1 MPSVSEGS
9 HTGVQQFVGAD
20 SKQCWQIA
28 TRFRGR
34 RQKQRKTAQA
44 VPVVK
49 NFIGVKTIFDA
60 LSEKLSSAF
69 SKITSRG
76 VLNEKDIDEAMRE
89 IRIALLEADV
99 SLPVVKSFIAQVKE
113 QALGEKVV
121 KSVQPGQM
129 VIKIVHDELVKL
141 LGAESVELNLTAVPP
156 VCILMVGLQGS
167 GKTTTSAKIANK
179 LKGRKKVMLVS
190 LDIYRP
196 AAQEQLAQLANQ
208 INVYALPVI
217 KGEKPAETT
226 KRAINEA
233 KKGGYEVIIL
243 DSAGRL
249 HIDEDLMN
257 EVVEVKKIANPT
269 ETLLVADAMIG
280 QDSCT
285 VAKEFNEKVGV
296 TGIVLTRID
305 GSARA
310 GAALSM
316 KMVADVPIKFLGTGE
331 KIAEFEEFHPDRLAG
346 RILGQGDVVS
356 LVEKAM
362 ENVDKD
368 EAEKMAKK
376 MMKGKFDLEDML
388 SQLKQVQK
396 LGSMGSLL
404 GMIPGLSKFKTQIEQ
419 ANIGDNLVKKQ
430 EAIILS
436 MTKSER
442 RNPDIIKAS
451 RKKRIAAGA
460 GVEVHEV
467 NKLLKSYE
475 QMSTMM
481 KRMGKMGGLS
491 GMMGG
496 AMPKMQG
503 NPLGKMLGGM
513 GNKFPF

>member
-1 MPSVSEGS
+1 M
-9 HTGVQQFVGAD
+9 
-20 SKQCWQIA
+20 
-28 TRFRGR
+28 
-34 RQKQRKTAQA
+34 
-44 VPVVK
+44 
-49 NFIGVKTIFDA
+49 
-60 LSEKLSSAF
+60 
-69 SKITSRG
+69 
-76 VLNEKDIDEAMRE
+76 LNEKDIDEAMRE
-89 IRIALLEADV
+89 IRVALLEADV

-113 QALGEKVV
+113 QALGENVV

-129 VIKIVHDELVKL
+129 VVKIVHDELVKL
-141 LGAESVELNLTAVPP
+141 LGAENAELNLNAVPP

-179 LKGRKKVMLVS
+179 LKARKKVMLAS

-196 AAQEQLAQLANQ
+196 AAQEQLAQLAGQ
-208 INVYALPVI
+208 IGVYALPVI
-217 KGEKPAETT
+217 KDEKPAETT
-226 KRAINEA
+226 KRAVSEA
-233 KKGGYEVIIL
+233 KKGGYDVVIL

-257 EVVEVKKIANPT
+257 EVIEVKKIANPS

-316 KMVADVPIKFLGTGE
+316 KMVAGVPIKFLGTGE

-356 LVEKAM
+356 LVEKAI

-388 SQLKQVQK
+388 SQLRQVQK
-396 LGSMGSLL
+396 LGSMGSLI
-404 GMIPGLSKFKTQIEQ
+404 GMIPGLSKFKAQIEQ
-419 ANIGDNLVKKQ
+419 ANIGDSLVKKQ

-491 GMMGG
+491 AMMGG
-496 AMPKMQG
+496 AVPKMQG
-503 NPLGKMLGGM
+503 NPLSKMLGGM
-513 GNKFPF
+513 GNRFPF

>member
-1 MPSVSEGS
+1 M
-9 HTGVQQFVGAD
+9 
-20 SKQCWQIA
+20 
-28 TRFRGR
+28 
-34 RQKQRKTAQA
+34 
-44 VPVVK
+44 VV
-49 NFIGVKTIFDA
+49 
-60 LSEKLSSAF
+60 
-69 SKITSRG
+69 
-76 VLNEKDIDEAMRE
+76 
-89 IRIALLEADV
+89 
-99 SLPVVKSFIAQVKE
+99 
-113 QALGEKVV
+113 
-121 KSVQPGQM
+121 
-129 VIKIVHDELVKL
+129 KIVHDELVKL
-141 LGAESVELNLTAVPP
+141 LGAESAELNLNAVPP

-179 LKGRKKVMLVS
+179 LKARKKVMLVS

-196 AAQEQLAQLANQ
+196 AAQEQLAQLAGQ
-208 INVYALPVI
+208 IGVYALPVI

-226 KRAINEA
+226 KRAISEA

-249 HIDEDLMN
+249 HIDDALME
-257 EVVEVKKIANPT
+257 EVIEVKKIANPT

-280 QDSCT
+280 QDSCV

-305 GSARA
+305 GS
-310 GAALSM
+310 ALSM

-356 LVEKAM
+356 LVEKAI

-396 LGSMGSLL
+396 LGSMGSLI
-404 GMIPGLSKFKTQIEQ
+404 GMIPGLSKFKAQIEQ

-475 QMSTMM
+475 QMSMMM
-481 KRMGKMGGLS
+481 KKMGKMGGLS
-491 GMMGG
+491 AMMGG

-513 GNKFPF
+513 SNKFPF

>member
-1 MPSVSEGS
+1 M
-9 HTGVQQFVGAD
+9 
-20 SKQCWQIA
+20 
-28 TRFRGR
+28 
-34 RQKQRKTAQA
+34 
-44 VPVVK
+44 
-49 NFIGVKTIFDA
+49 FDA
-60 LSEKLSSAF
+60 LSEKLSAAF

-89 IRIALLEADV
+89 IRVALLEADV
-99 SLPVVKSFIAQVKE
+99 SLPVVKNFIAQVKE

-121 KSVQPGQM
+121 KSIQPGQM

-141 LGAESVELNLTAVPP
+141 LGSTSSELNFNAVPP

-167 GKTTTSAKIANK
+167 GKTTTSAKIANR
-179 LKGRKKVMLVS
+179 LKNKKKVLLVS

-196 AAQEQLAQLANQ
+196 AAQEQLAQLASQ
-208 INVYALPVI
+208 IGVDALPII
-217 KGEKPAETT
+217 KGEKPSETT
-226 KRAINEA
+226 KRAISEG
-233 KKGGYEVIIL
+233 KKGGYDVIIL

-249 HIDEDLMN
+249 HIDDDLMQ
-257 EVVEVKKIANPT
+257 EVIEVKKIASPT

-285 VAKEFNEKVGV
+285 VAKEFNEKVGI

-356 LVEKAM
+356 LVEKAI
-362 ENVDKD
+362 ENVDRD
-368 EAEKMAKK
+368 EAEKMAHK

-388 SQLKQVQK
+388 SQLRQVQK

-404 GMIPGLSKFKTQIEQ
+404 GLIPGLSKFKTQIEQ
-419 ANIGDNLVKKQ
+419 AGIGDNLIKRQ

-442 RNPDIIKAS
+442 RNPDLIKAS
-451 RKKRIAAGA
+451 RKKRIALGA

-481 KRMGKMGGLS
+481 KRMGKMGGLGS
-491 GMMGG
+491 LMGKGM
-496 AMPKMQG
+496 PNLQN
-503 NPLGKMLGGM
+503 NPLNKMLGGM